1 MTINKNNCE
10 AYLLDYIEG
19 NLDPLL
25 TAELM
30 AFLAEN
36 PDYDRLL
43 GDMETSYFLTDSV
56 VFAARDQLK
65 KDISDLPEV
74 TAANFEEFCIAA
86 CEGTLSNSDSQR
98 LSNYIGKDPV
108 KAQTLHL
115 YGKLRLI
122 PDLSI
127 TYNHKESLRK
137 PAGKTRILGRYYAWI
152 GVAAS
157 LALLMTLW
165 IRKPEQESRITPVV
179 EQPALSV
186 VPESIPSEPASVNT
200 GLPIEKANPPAIVV
214 PVSVEETTSA
224 QSTPPMRIPGIMN
237 NLTPL
242 PGRIATPEGYPIHPS
257 VMPDKHKYLAAFTS
271 NEKNTPDPT
280 QTDHILAQ
288 LADKINLWKTA
299 ETAVQGF
306 NYLTEARVSINRTTD
321 DEGNTTAL
329 LLETERYTVSGKK
342 WK

>member
-86 CEGTLSNSDSQR
+86 CEGTLNNSDSRR

-115 YGKLRLI
+115 YGKLRLT

-127 TYNHKESLRK
+127 TFNHKDSLRK
-137 PAGKTRILGRYYAWI
+137 PTGKTRILGRYYAWV

-157 LALLMTLW
+157 IALLMTLW

-179 EQPALSV
+179 EQPALAV
-186 VPESIPSEPASVNT
+186 VPESIPSEPAPVIT
-200 GLPIEKANPPAIVV
+200 GQPIDKTNPPAIVV

-224 QSTPPMRIPGIMN
+224 QSIPPMRIPGIMN

-242 PGRIATPEGYPIHPS
+242 PGRVSSPEGHPVQPS
-257 VMPDKHKYLAAFTS
+257 SLPDKHEYQAVFMD
-271 NEKNTPDPT
+271 NEKNTPIPT
-280 QTDHILAQ
+280 QTEHLLAQ

>member
-43 GDMETSYFLTDSV
+43 GDMETSHFPTDSV
-56 VFAARDQLK
+56 VFAAKDQLR
-65 KDISDLPEV
+65 KDLSDLPEV

-86 CEGTLSNSDSQR
+86 CEGTLSNSDSRR
-98 LSNYIGKDPV
+98 LSNYIGKNPE
-108 KAQTLHL
+108 KARTLHL

-127 TYNHKESLRK
+127 TYNHKDSLRK

-157 LALLMTLW
+157 IALLITLW
-165 IRKPEQESRITPVV
+165 IRKPEQENSITPAVK
-179 EQPALSV
+179 QPTLAV
-186 VPESIPSEPASVNT
+186 VPESIPSEPAPVNA
-200 GLPIEKANPPAIVV
+200 GLPIEKVKSPAIVV
-214 PVSVEETTSA
+214 PANIEETTST
-224 QSTPPMRIPGIMN
+224 QITPSMRIHGIMN

-242 PGRIATPEGYPIHPS
+242 PGRVATPEDYPVQPS
-257 VMPDKHKYLAAFTS
+257 SLPDKYEYQAVFKDIE
-271 NEKNTPDPT
+271 NNTPIPT
-280 QTDHILAQ
+280 QTEHLLAQ

-321 DEGNTTAL
+321 EEGNTTAL